1 MGPLTGFEFDVVG
14 DFRGGNVQDDGV
26 VGLDDWI
33 RVTDGAAVVG
43 DQEWNVLGAQLGLLH
58 FAQFV
63 LRDRETQLAF
73 VTRARNNNKN
83 PT

>member
-1 MGPLTGFEFDVVG
+1 MVG
-14 DFRGGNVQDDGV
+14 DLRGGNVQDDGV
-26 VGLDDWI
+26 VSLDDWI

-63 LRDRETQLAF
+63 LRTQ
-73 VTRARNNNKN
+73 RKMEKRS
-83 PT
+83 